1 METLR
6 EVVSSARRLVVPGD
20 GVDLAVLVWPGDGD
34 VVVFAHPT
42 GFHKEIWAATVRAL
56 RAAGCGGTLV
66 AVDLRGHGD
75 TPRPAVPPDVWGYA
89 SDVGSVAARF
99 TREAERKVGV
109 GHSLGGMAV
118 TAAQIRYRCFDRLVL
133 IDPALISPDRAA
145 EVAADNMWA
154 ESARRRRP
162 AFPSRDD
169 AYLTYRHKPVF
180 ADWPDEMLAL
190 YVDYGFSARDG
201 VWALKCDP
209 DWEAATFSQPSFPEV
224 WRAARGLDVPT
235 TLITAGRSPTHPP
248 DVAES
253 TARHLDARHV
263 RLEDRGHFVP
273 MEAPEVVADAVIDAL
288 S

>member
-1 METLR
+1 
-6 EVVSSARRLVVPGD
+6 
-20 GVDLAVLVWPGDGD
+20 

-42 GFHKEIWAATVRAL
+42 GFHKEIWAPTVRAL
-56 RAAGCGGTLV
+56 RSARCGATLV

-75 TPRPAVPPDVWGYA
+75 TPRPTGPPNVWDYA
-89 SDVGSVAARF
+89 SDVGSVAESF
-99 TREAERKVGV
+99 GGEAGRRVGV

-118 TAAQIRYRCFDRLVL
+118 TAAQIRYGCFDRLVL
-133 IDPALISPDRAA
+133 IDPALVSPDRAEA
-145 EVAADNMWA
+145 VAADNMWA

-169 AYLTYRHKPVF
+169 AYQTYRNKPVF

-224 WRAARGLDVPT
+224 WRAARGLDVPV

-253 TARHLDARHV
+253 TARLLDARHL